1 MRMPATT
8 SCAQRNKH
16 MESPEQIEQIRA
28 RMREALAGTKRLD
41 AQQSIDVCRG
51 MEVRRTKGGTPVIRL
66 HYSVYHERDPKL
78 NPEWRAREKRK
89 YTSKAAWD
97 REMEIIDDAGGGE
110 LVFADTLTAYWNK
123 IVITDPTWRPHP
135 KWPVIGGFD
144 HGKTNPTVLLRCYS
158 DYEGTLYVC
167 GEYYQPGMEV
177 WEHASRLR
185 EMPDIRK
192 LRAVYADPTIFDATM
207 QQSNQPSRPGK
218 AAERA
223 KSINDL
229 YYEGGI
235 GLFSPFGGDRSDI
248 SFAAR
253 LNKHWSNLDQRD
265 PSVKIVCRNYA
276 EKPVPGLHGW
286 DCPNLLWELMRTRR
300 VRLTAQQQLTRNA
313 SEAIVDKDNHARDA
327 CKYIIMSSPEAAQKT
342 WREAFQEQ
350 EAQFFVE
357 EGDLTSSYIRYKQR
371 EAEQEVKSRP
381 VRIGRYVPRPRT
393 RRW

>member
-1 MRMPATT
+1 MDT
-8 SCAQRNKH
+8 
-16 MESPEQIEQIRA
+16 PEQIEQVRA
-28 RMREALAGTKRLD
+28 KMHQVLAETKKLE
-41 AQQSIDVCRG
+41 AQQSLEVCRG
-51 MEVRRTKGGTPVIRL
+51 MEVRRTKGGTAVIRL
-66 HYSVYHERDPKL
+66 HYSVDPGRDPKL
-78 NPEWRAREKRK
+78 NPGWRTKEKRK

-97 REMEIIDDAGGGE
+97 REQEIVDNAGGGE
-110 LVFADTLTAYWNK
+110 LVFADTLTTYWDK
-123 IVITDPTWRPHP
+123 IVIRDPTWRPHP
-135 KWPVIGGFD
+135 SWPIVGGFD
-144 HGKTNPTVLLRCYS
+144 HGKTNPTVLLRCYV
-158 DYEGTLYVC
+158 DHYGNLYFC

-177 WEHASRLR
+177 WQHAPRLR

-207 QQSNQPSRPGK
+207 QQSNQPSQPGK

-229 YYEGGI
+229 YYEDGI
-235 GLFSPFGGDRSDI
+235 GLFLPFGGDRSDI

-253 LNKHWSNLDQRD
+253 LNTHWSNLDQRE

-300 VRLTAQQQLTRNA
+300 MKLTAQQQLIRNA

-327 CKYIIMSSPEAAQKT
+327 CKYILMSSPEAAQKT
-342 WREAFQEQ
+342 WQQTFQEE
-350 EAQFFVE
+350 EAPFFVE
-357 EGDLTSSYIRYKQR
+357 QGDLTSCYIRFKQR
-371 EAEQEVKSRP
+371 EAEQEVEAKP
-381 VRIGRYVPRPRT
+381 IRIGRYVPRPRR